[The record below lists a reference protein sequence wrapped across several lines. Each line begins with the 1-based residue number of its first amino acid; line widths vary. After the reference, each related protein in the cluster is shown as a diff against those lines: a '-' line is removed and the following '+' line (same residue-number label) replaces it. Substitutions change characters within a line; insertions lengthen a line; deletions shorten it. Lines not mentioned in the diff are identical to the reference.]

1 MEKDRKNLFSM
12 AVIDSGLIGTGV
24 GSFAARVSELTTPW
38 KAGAVNALVGIVVA
52 FLCLGAFIA
61 WDKNNPPK

>member
-1 MEKDRKNLFSM
+1 MDKDRRNLFSM
-12 AVIDSGLIGTGV
+12 AVIASGLIGVGA

-52 FLCLGAFIA
+52 FLCLGAFNA
-61 WDKNNPPK
+61 WQKNNPPK